1 MGRAHRYLLS
11 LVPIPWFISE
21 SYSFCEKAEPVERN
35 VREYYVMIVS
45 GTVTMLS
52 GGFVWPIFAPF
63 VRSEFTAPIQLVGLA
78 VSGYFL
84 LRMFSEFPL
93 GVLGD
98 RMGPKTPLI
107 AGRVLAVVGAFICY
121 QTKSIWLLIFA
132 RALWGV
138 GDASFFCIGMSY
150 VSRLFTSERRGRAMG
165 FFQAI
170 EMVGSLIG
178 QTLGGLVAA
187 GYGPRM
193 NFLVCSVLGVA
204 ALLMVT
210 MIKGIDDEAS
220 PDKPA
225 PSLIPTRQE
234 MIQVL
239 NMAVIAACI
248 INLGCMVINAGLL
261 GTILPIYATE
271 ELGLPLTSYALL
283 VSGST
288 VGSVAGNLLGGFL
301 SDKMGRRKMLAA
313 GLIVGLVAVFGFTVF
328 TGFYPLLAIM
338 FMKGI
343 FWGVVYG
350 VIPAFI
356 ADAVPDVI
364 RGKAIGTFRTFMDM
378 GGLVGPIVMSTFVEF
393 VGAPLGYMYSFYL
406 GVGIIVV
413 CLGMVLRLREP
424 RPA

>member
-1 MGRAHRYLLS
+1 M
-11 LVPIPWFISE
+11 
-21 SYSFCEKAEPVERN
+21 ERKI
-35 VREYYVMIVS
+35 REYYLMIIS
-45 GTVTMLS
+45 GTITMLS
-52 GGFVWPIFAPF
+52 GGFVGPIFAPF
-63 VRSEFTAPIQLVGLA
+63 VRNEFTAPLQLVGLA

-84 LRMFSEFPL
+84 LRMFSEFPV
-93 GVLGD
+93 GVLSD
-98 RMGPKTPLI
+98 RIGPKMPLV
-107 AGRVLAVVGAFICY
+107 AGRVLAVVGALICY

-132 RALWGV
+132 RMLWGM

-150 VSRLFTSERRGRAMG
+150 VSRLFTAERRGRAMG
-165 FFQAI
+165 FFQAV
-170 EMVGSLIG
+170 EMVGNLLG

-187 GYGPRM
+187 AYGPRT
-193 NFLVCSVLGVA
+193 NFLVCTGLGMA

-210 MIKGIDDEAS
+210 MINGMDDEVS
-220 PDKPA
+220 LNKPA
-225 PSLIPTRQE
+225 PRLMPTRQE
-234 MIQVL
+234 IIQVL
-239 NMAVIAACI
+239 NMTVVAACI

-271 ELGLPLTSYALL
+271 ELGLSLTTYAFLI
-283 VSGST
+283 SGST

-313 GLIVGLVAVFGFTVF
+313 GLAVGLVAVFGLTVF
-328 TGFYPLLAIM
+328 TGFYPLLAVM

-356 ADAVPDVI
+356 ADAVPDVV

-378 GGLVGPIVMSTFVEF
+378 GGLMGPIVMSTFVEL

-424 RPA
+424 GSA

>member
-1 MGRAHRYLLS
+1 MNAHLNKHPS
-11 LVPIPWFISE
+11 LWFISE
-21 SYSFCEKAEPVERN
+21 SCSYCGKAEPVERKI
-35 VREYYVMIVS
+35 REYYLMIVS

-52 GGFVWPIFAPF
+52 GGFVGPIFAPF
-63 VRSEFTAPIQLVGLA
+63 VRNEFTAPLQLVGLA
-78 VSGYFL
+78 VSGYFF
-84 LRMFSEFPL
+84 LRMLSEFPL
-93 GVLGD
+93 GVLSD
-98 RMGPKTPLI
+98 RMGPKMPLV

-121 QTKSIWLLIFA
+121 QTESIWLLILA
-132 RALWGV
+132 RLFWGM

-165 FFQAI
+165 FFQAV
-170 EMVGSLIG
+170 EMVGNLIG
-178 QTLGGLVAA
+178 QTLGGMVAA
-187 GYGPRM
+187 TYGLRF

-204 ALLMVT
+204 ALLMVS
-210 MIKGIDDEAS
+210 MIKGLGDEAS
-220 PDKPA
+220 LGKTA

-234 MIQVL
+234 MKQVF
-239 NMAVIAACI
+239 NMTVVAACI

-271 ELGLPLTSYALL
+271 ELGLSLTTYVFLI
-283 VSGST
+283 SGST

-301 SDKMGRRKMLAA
+301 SDKMGRRKMLAT
-313 GLIVGLVAVFGFTVF
+313 GLVVGLVAVFGLTVF
-328 TGFYPLLAIM
+328 TSFYPLLAVM

-356 ADAVPDVI
+356 ADAVPDVV

-378 GGLVGPIVMSTFVEF
+378 GGLVGPIVMSTFVEL

-424 RPA
+424 GSA